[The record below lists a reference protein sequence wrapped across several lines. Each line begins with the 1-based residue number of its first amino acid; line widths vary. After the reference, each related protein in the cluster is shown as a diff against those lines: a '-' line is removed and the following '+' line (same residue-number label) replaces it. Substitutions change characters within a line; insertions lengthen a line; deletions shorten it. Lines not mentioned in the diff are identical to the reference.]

1 MVGIVWH
8 FDALLLQKEARDG
21 RRYSNDDI
29 AQVFGVKPITVWRWR
44 TGRGVRNIT
53 ITRCAEIADWLGVPI
68 DDLVQID
75 KH

>member
-44 TGRGVRNIT
+44 TGRGVRNIPVQ
-53 ITRCAEIADWLGVPI
+53 RVADIAGWLGVGI
-68 DDLVQID
+68 EELVQID
-75 KH
+75 KR